1 MVMRGWRRSGWL
13 TALLGTG
20 AVAIVATISLVLTGT
35 FGTPVATPGH
45 GRDGGAPRTVQ
56 LVGLGDSIVAAAA
69 CPGCTAFVDLYGRQI
84 TAATGRPVSVDNR
97 GVNGWTSADLLAS
110 LSGGGPASAA
120 VADAKVITVTIGAN
134 DFAPM
139 LDAYLAGTCGG
150 ADNVACFGPEL
161 AGLRSNLTAIL
172 RRIHALR
179 AERPTAVRVTGYW
192 DVFTDGDVATQAYG
206 AGFQTDSTALT
217 LQVNAVIRSVTQ
229 ALGATYVDLFDP
241 FKGPVGDGD
250 PTSLLAADGDHP
262 NQAGHQEI
270 ADTLALAGYAPLHT
284 RR

>member
-1 MVMRGWRRSGWL
+1 MRGWRRSARL
-13 TALLGTG
+13 TTLLSINT
-20 AVAIVATISLVLTGT
+20 VATAATISLVVTGA
-35 FGTPVATPGH
+35 FGSPVATPGH

-69 CPGCTAFVDLYGRQI
+69 CPGCTAFVDLYGRRI
-84 TAATGRPVSVDNR
+84 TAATGHPVGVDNQ
-97 GVNGWTSADLLAS
+97 GVSGWTSADLLAS
-110 LSGGGPASAA
+110 LSGGSPASGA

-139 LDAYLAGTCGG
+139 LDTYLAGTCGD
-150 ADNVACFGPEL
+150 ASDVACFGPEL

-172 RRIHALR
+172 RRIDELR
-179 AERPTAVRVTGYW
+179 APRSTAVRVTGYW

-206 AGFQTDSTALT
+206 VEFQADSTAIT
-217 LQVNAVIRSVTQ
+217 LAANAVIRSVAQ
-229 ALGATYVDLFDP
+229 ARGATYVDLFTP
-241 FKGPVGDGD
+241 FKGPAGDGD

-284 RR
+284 RS